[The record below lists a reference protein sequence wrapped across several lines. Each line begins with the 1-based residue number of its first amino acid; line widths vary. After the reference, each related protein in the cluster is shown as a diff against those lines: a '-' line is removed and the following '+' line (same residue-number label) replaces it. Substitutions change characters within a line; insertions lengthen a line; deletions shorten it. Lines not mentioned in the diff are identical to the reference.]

1 MDMIA
6 IRNGQYYRD
15 GFRLDIDFELAP
27 NSFTAVIGPSG
38 AGKSTLL
45 NIIGGFESLQRGDIV
60 LEGVTHN
67 HSSPAARPVSFV
79 FQDHNSFAHMTGRQ
93 NVAIGIAPDLKL
105 SQQEWQTVDDALEH
119 VGIGHLAG
127 RKPGEMSGGE
137 RQRIALARV
146 LVRQKPILL
155 LDEAFAALGPALRKE
170 MLLLVK
176 RIQTERRLTALMVT
190 HEPSDAKLIAE
201 QVMFIAE
208 NKVRKPESLSSFFAS
223 RDELV
228 QQYLGTDSPA

>member
-6 IRNGQYYRD
+6 ISNGLYDRD
-15 GFRLDIDFELAP
+15 GFTLDVDFKVLQ

-45 NIIGGFESLQRGDIV
+45 NIIAGFEKLQQGVITLNGDP
-60 LEGVTHN
+60 
-67 HSSPAARPVSFV
+67 HSATSPAERPVSFV
-79 FQDHNSFAHMTGRQ
+79 FQDHNSFAHMTAQQ
-93 NVAIGIAPDLKL
+93 NVAIGIAPDLRL
-105 SQQEWQTVDDALEH
+105 SPQDWTCVDDALES
-119 VGIGHLAG
+119 VGIDHLG
-127 RKPGEMSGGE
+127 DRKPGEMSGGE

-176 RIQTERRLTALMVT
+176 RIQTERALTVLMVT
-190 HEPSDAKLIAE
+190 HEPADAKLIAE
-201 QVMFIAE
+201 QVIFVAS
-208 NKVRKPESLSSFFAS
+208 NVVHKPQAVKAFFKSQDAA
-223 RDELV
+223 V
-228 QQYLGTDSPA
+228 QHYLGSVLPA

>member
-6 IRNGQYYRD
+6 IHEGYYDRD
-15 GFRLDIDFELAP
+15 GFQLNMDFELKP
-27 NSFTAVIGPSG
+27 NSLTAVIGPSG

-45 NIIGGFESLQRGDIV
+45 NIIAGFENLQRGNIV
-60 LEGVTHN
+60 LNGVMHN

-79 FQDHNSFAHMTGRQ
+79 FQDHNSFAHMTARQ
-93 NVAIGIAPDLKL
+93 NVAIGLAPDLRL
-105 SQQEWQTVDDALEH
+105 SQQDWKTVDDALEH
-119 VGIGHLAG
+119 VGIGHLAE

-176 RIQTERRLTALMVT
+176 RLQSERQLTVLMVT
-190 HEPSDAKLIAE
+190 HEPADAMLIAE
-201 QVMFIAE
+201 QVMFVAE
-208 NKVRKPESLSSFFAS
+208 NKVRRPEPLKSFFAS
-223 RDELV
+223 RDEMV
-228 QQYLGTDSPA
+228 RQYLGTASPA